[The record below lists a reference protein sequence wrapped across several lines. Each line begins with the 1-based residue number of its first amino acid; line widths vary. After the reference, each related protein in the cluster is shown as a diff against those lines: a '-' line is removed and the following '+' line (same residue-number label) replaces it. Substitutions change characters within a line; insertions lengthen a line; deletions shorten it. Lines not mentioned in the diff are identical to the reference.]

1 MWLLFREPWG
11 HTAPRGATAL
21 REEDDMRRLLG
32 AGFLGL
38 ALLGVPALG
47 AFADDP
53 EGEPLPA
60 MADDGSS
67 RNLLL
72 GAVVALVVIGGGIA
86 LARRS

>member
-1 MWLLFREPWG
+1 
-11 HTAPRGATAL
+11 
-21 REEDDMRRLLG
+21 MRRLLG

-38 ALLGVPALG
+38 AMLGVPATS

-60 MADDGSS
+60 MEEQGSS
-67 RNLLL
+67 RNLVL
-72 GAVVALVVIGGGIA
+72 GAVVALIVIGGGIA